1 MRLSLIYLMSTLI
14 LSGCSFGPKIVPPT
28 ANNAL
33 DALRAQDD
41 TVVQVK
47 LHQCIQQNMVGE
59 ADAPQQFY
67 DFDCRLSV
75 ERFDSVLNQSFVKQ
89 EQGILNFRSGQ
100 WQIELS
106 YRAS

>member
-1 MRLSLIYLMSTLI
+1 
-14 LSGCSFGPKIVPPT
+14 
-28 ANNAL
+28 
-33 DALRAQDD
+33 
-41 TVVQVK
+41 
-47 LHQCIQQNMVGE
+47 MVGE

-75 ERFDSVLNQSFVKQ
+75 ERFDSILNQSFVKQ